1 MTSVSCDSLIDKGVT
16 GRHADFTWFGGRSAA
31 IKIDGVRNF
40 EITDNDLYSAWIS
53 IGNGQSHISLASA
66 GLRKRA
72 HQEA

>member
-1 MTSVSCDSLIDKGVT
+1 MSCTRTV
-16 GRHADFTWFGGRSAA
+16 DFTWFGGRSAA

-72 HQEA
+72 HKEAS